1 VLRDGES
8 VKASIPKDAAPAD
21 LSSDQVENILRQ
33 KIAGPDELGRHPETG
48 EPIFVLTGQ
57 YGPYLQLGEVVE
69 GAPKPKRASL
79 PKGVKPEDATLDMAV
94 GLLSLPRT
102 LGVHPADGHKVQAGL
117 GRFGP
122 YIVYDKGKEGKEYR
136 SLKGEDDVL
145 TVQLPRALE
154 LLAQP
159 KQSRGRRTATPIR
172 VLGNHP
178 DDKQPIGLYEGQYGP
193 YVKHGDVSASLPR
206 GSDPAA
212 FTAPEA
218 IELLA
223 AKRASSPRGR
233 RGAGRSRKK
242 KAAAT

>member
-1 VLRDGES
+1 M
-8 VKASIPKDAAPAD
+8 
-21 LSSDQVENILRQ
+21 
-33 KIAGPDELGRHPETG
+33 
-48 EPIFVLTGQ
+48 LTGQ

-79 PKGVKPEDATLDMAV
+79 PKGVKPEDATLPMAV

-122 YIVYDKGKEGKEYR
+122 YIVHDKGKEGKEYR

-159 KQSRGRRTATPIR
+159 KQGRGRRTATPDPGAR
-172 VLGNHP
+172 
-178 DDKQPIGLYEGQYGP
+178 QPSRRQGADRP
-193 YVKHGDVSASLPR
+193 V
-206 GSDPAA
+206 
-212 FTAPEA
+212 
-218 IELLA
+218 
-223 AKRASSPRGR
+223 
-233 RGAGRSRKK
+233 RGAVWTVREAR
-242 KAAAT
+242 